1 MVWKA
6 PVGSEGEMAQM
17 TQKCSAAPG
26 ALPCTA
32 EGAARDW
39 SPRHHQNSSFQT
51 PSSHSLSELR
61 SPEGLNSGGKSPF
74 PLCTTLVLSVPHGC
88 SDTPSRAHPFPP
100 PGSREQ
106 EHKMSCQPQNT
117 TANTPDGAGSIPLAG
132 TGDVFA
138 VQGKKPSSSS
148 RGKPQ
153 AARLS

>member
-106 EHKMSCQPQNT
+106 EHNELPAPKHHSKHPRWSREHPPRWDRT
-117 TANTPDGAGSIPLAG
+117 L
-132 TGDVFA
+132 FA